1 MSAAI
6 QKEKRMDGYFQA
18 RRLTHVNFYV
28 ADLDAAM
35 EFYTKTLGIEEV
47 YRTPLGRG
55 GFVSNGNT
63 HHDVGFIEADGPLGK
78 PRGAKPGQVNHIAF
92 ELETELALVE
102 SYNRAAKDGLTFL
115 RTLDHDVSH
124 SVYNVDPDG
133 NVYELYADVVKD
145 WRSQRSGIVTKPK
158 PVWSPGATPPV
169 GEVCYHVDPVIRRT
183 EEALFHP
190 LRTSHVTLVVE
201 DLAAAVEH
209 YESVVGLHVLSRGS
223 DGRIAVLAGSC
234 GEASVILIEASP
246 ARPAGFHHVGMQVAD
261 TDDLERSI
269 AQARASGFPIEVDIE
284 DSGRHAVLVRDLDGF
299 LVQFYADA
307 GDGLDCDAISADFA
321 LYLL

>member
-223 DGRIAVLAGSC
+223 DG
-234 GEASVILIEASP
+234 
-246 ARPAGFHHVGMQVAD
+246 
-261 TDDLERSI
+261 LERSI